1 MLTQKAKCA
10 LQALRVL
17 AAAGSEGAAQAA
29 RPTLT
34 IQAIAERARAPRKFL
49 ETILLD
55 L

>member
-17 AAAGSEGAAQAA
+17 AAAGSEGAARAA

-34 IQAIAERARAPRKFL
+34 IRAIAERARAPRKFL